1 MTDDDVEDDHLPRIS
16 RRILSILV
24 GSKNRIQFSPWER
37 ALRIDRERLGRGK
50 NALRRKGGKIH
61 CIISFTNLQVFLY
74 FDCHFEL
81 FLEFLQWKHQEWT
94 LQCYRS
100 ILEGWFVL

>member
-16 RRILSILV
+16 SRILSILV

-50 NALRRKGGKIH
+50 KR
-61 CIISFTNLQVFLY
+61 
-74 FDCHFEL
+74 
-81 FLEFLQWKHQEWT
+81 
-94 LQCYRS
+94 
-100 ILEGWFVL
+100 